1 VPCVNVNVCSRAVAN
16 NVRFFKCTIKEKI
29 IYPTSDKLILSSSLL
44 CQDPVKLKLQ
54 IKCKAYRRKCNQRL
68 VSLTNFNSEL
78 FFIHK
83 NLPLYRRAITKLET
97 LRWGRYYAKNQLRQL
112 QLPNPK
118 NAPKS
123 ATSGQ

>member
-1 VPCVNVNVCSRAVAN
+1 MCNALKIQITEL
-16 NVRFFKCTIKEKI
+16 FLEHTIKEKI

-78 FFIHK
+78 SYIHK

-97 LRWGRYYAKNQLRQL
+97 LRWGRSHAKKLI
-112 QLPNPK
+112 K
-118 NAPKS
+118 TA
-123 ATSGQ
+123 AVT